1 MLLKGERTFVVRDT
15 GGFVVH
21 VNMPGWIKPKPGDHG
36 HGPLAMVVEI
46 HSASGAADR
55 HARAPQ

>member
-21 VNMPGWIKPKPGDHG
+21 VNMPGWIKPVAWVFNAGEVASL
-36 HGPLAMVVEI
+36 LA
-46 HSASGAADR
+46 AAGETCFLV
-55 HARAPQ
+55 Q